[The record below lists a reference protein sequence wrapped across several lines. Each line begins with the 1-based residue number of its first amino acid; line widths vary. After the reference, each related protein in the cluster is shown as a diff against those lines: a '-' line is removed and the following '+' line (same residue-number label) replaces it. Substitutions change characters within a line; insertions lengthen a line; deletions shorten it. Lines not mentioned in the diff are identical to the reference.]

1 MPACRPPAQRAWC
14 GSEQALERDG
24 GVAAMWRP
32 LLQWLLPALLL
43 ISTPTAGWAGDRLVV
58 ALSGGATTLDPHQ
71 ARTGADFQYF
81 EHLYDT
87 LVTRDGFNIA
97 PRLASNWSGSVDYR
111 VWSFTLAANAT
122 FANGRPVTFAD
133 VAYSLCRHQTLAQAA
148 GRDLLGLTQV
158 SSTGKG
164 QVTLTLAEPYRLL
177 PAALS
182 LLFIVAAPDNAGDGP
197 LGCDPDR
204 VKPVTR
210 IGQLPGSGPYVP
222 STEPAAPGQAI
233 LTASPHCWSEC
244 PGWQRLVLWS
254 LPDARER
261 LRLLVTGAADIME
274 DVAPSQLPY
283 LATVKGLRLTELPT
297 DRTLLLTFNLRPDL
311 VDGTRN
317 PLSDIRVRRAIAM
330 VIDRH
335 LLVERG
341 LEGFAGPAWQLAQP
355 GMEGYLPDRPHR
367 MLVQPDTAR
376 DLLAAAGYGSGL
388 HLDLLLPIT
397 RVTDRPRVADAL
409 AGMLRT
415 IGIDLTVTPV
425 PATEVRQKVARGDF
439 QMMFS
444 GLGLT
449 AGSAMEGYVA
459 IAGTTEK
466 DSTSNPSGYRNDAL
480 LDLLHRARG
489 VDPRDIPTLSARAT
503 TILENDLPMIP
514 LMHIRDLAAHRAGL
528 SLHAR
533 DTARAFGR
541 ITGTVTADAGKVPP

>member
-1 MPACRPPAQRAWC
+1 MRACRAPAQRAWC
-14 GSEQALERDG
+14 DRKLASERDG
-24 GVAAMWRP
+24 GVAAIWRP
-32 LLQWLLPALLL
+32 LLQRLLL
-43 ISTPTAGWAGDRLVV
+43 VLLVISSPASARAGDRLVV
-58 ALSGGATTLDPHQ
+58 ALSGGATTADPHH

-97 PRLASNWSGSVDYR
+97 PRLATSWTGSADYR
-111 VWSFTLAANAT
+111 SWSFSLAPNAT
-122 FANGRPVTFAD
+122 FATGRPVTTAD
-133 VAYSLCRHQTLAQAA
+133 VAYSLCRHQTLARAA
-148 GRDLLGLTQV
+148 GRDLLGLSQITQA
-158 SSTGKG
+158 KG
-164 QVTLTLAEPYRLL
+164 QVTLTLDEPYRLL

-182 LLFIVAAPDNAGDGP
+182 LLFIVAAPDDAGGGP
-197 LGCDPDR
+197 LGCDPER
-204 VKPVTR
+204 VKPVTKTSL
-210 IGQLPGSGPYVP
+210 LPGSGPYVAAAETP
-222 STEPAAPGQAI
+222 APGQAV
-233 LTASPHCWSEC
+233 LVPSPHCWSEC
-244 PGWQRLVLWS
+244 PVWQRLVLWT
-254 LPDARER
+254 LPDARDR
-261 LRLLVTGAADIME
+261 LRVLVTGAADIME
-274 DVAPSQLPY
+274 DVAPAQLPY
-283 LATVKGLRLTELPT
+283 LSSVKGVRLTELPT

-367 MLVQPDTAR
+367 MVAQPETAR
-376 DLLAAAGYGSGL
+376 ELLATAGYGSGL
-388 HLDLLLPIT
+388 RLNLLMPVT
-397 RVTDRPRVADAL
+397 RITDRPRVADAL
-409 AGMLRT
+409 AGMLRA
-415 IGIDLTVTPV
+415 IGIELSVTAIS
-425 PATEVRQKVARGDF
+425 ATEVRPKVAAGDF

-449 AGSAMEGYVA
+449 AGSATEGYVA
-459 IAGTTEK
+459 VAGPTEK
-466 DSTSNPSGYRNDAL
+466 DSTTNPSAYRNDAL

-514 LMHIRDLAAHRAGL
+514 LMHIRDLVAHRAGL

-541 ITGTVTADAGKVPP
+541 ITGVVTADAGAVQP